1 MIPSRR
7 AKGMRFRGLTDGLQ
21 DRRLS
26 ASRPAERSD
35 AQRRASG
42 TCYRISGN
50 RRLAACVGQ
59 PRRLNGRN
67 IDAMKSGRRSAN
79 QRLMRTSKAEEA
91 MSAAGLVGSV
101 RRRLRRR
108 VLRVVQAK
116 FEARRVVMRLR
127 YGRETAKRNEQALRG
142 DRIGHRDAY
151 QRSQEPLELDA
162 QSKFSAHANN
172 SQPHFISLRRRR
184 LYTTLR
190 SKMCVRLW

>member
-1 MIPSRR
+1 
-7 AKGMRFRGLTDGLQ
+7 
-21 DRRLS
+21 
-26 ASRPAERSD
+26 
-35 AQRRASG
+35 
-42 TCYRISGN
+42 
-50 RRLAACVGQ
+50 
-59 PRRLNGRN
+59 
-67 IDAMKSGRRSAN
+67 MKSGRRSAN

-108 VLRVVQAK
+108 ILRVVQAEL
-116 FEARRVVMRLR
+116 EARRAVSRLCH
-127 YGRETAKRNEQALRG
+127 GWEAAKRNEQALRRYRVG
-142 DRIGHRDAY
+142 NRDAY